1 MPHSPAPAPAPATR
15 HLRRLLELLAT
26 GAPAE
31 DLGTVAAQA
40 RRDGAGPEDLAEID
54 RAVDAAL
61 RVQSTLR
68 QHRRREAELTALFD
82 TAGDLAALRDLDAVL
97 RAIVRRARQL
107 LGTDTA
113 YLTLPD
119 EEAGD
124 TFMRVTDGSVSG
136 LFQNL
141 RLQLGE
147 GLGGLV
153 AQTARPYATPDY
165 RTDDRFLHTGS
176 IDAGVLDEGL
186 VAILG
191 VPLLLGSGSG
201 GQVIGALFAADRTP
215 RAFAPDEVALL
226 CSLADHAA
234 IAIDTAKAMA
244 DTRTALAGLAEA
256 NAVIGEHSAAVQRA
270 EESHDRLTDLVL
282 RGGDVSDVATAVAGL
297 LKGDV
302 AVHDGSGWPLA
313 TVGGPDGAA
322 GPDGGA
328 GPVGGRDSAVG
339 RRDGVVAERDGAVGG
354 RDGAGGGRT
363 GVVVGRDGV
372 VRASGEDRSGVRAAA
387 LVAAAEDSRSAARA
401 VFRDGRWVCAMLA
414 GQELLGCLVLDG
426 RPDLTGPDQ
435 RLFERSSVVTS
446 LLLLL
451 RRSVAETENRVRGDL
466 LTDLLAAPR
475 RDPDGLVAR
484 GRRLGFDLDRPH
496 LLLLARTADEARGRL
511 ADAAVRHLFGTGGVS
526 AEHQDAVVLLLPDE
540 GRTPGEAARL
550 AAGQLGRL
558 VGAPV
563 TVAGTGPAAGP
574 GAIADAHTEG
584 TRCLRALGVL
594 DRTGQGA
601 GVAELGFLGV
611 LLGDN
616 HDVDGFVTRTLGPLL
631 EYDAR
636 RGTRLVPTL
645 RAYFDCGGSLTRAK
659 DALHVHVNTVV
670 QRLDRVQALLGADW
684 NAPEQALEL
693 QLALRLHLLSG
704 S

>member
-1 MPHSPAPAPAPATR
+1 MPHSPVPVTR
-15 HLRRLLELLAT
+15 HLRRLLELLAA

-31 DLGTVAAQA
+31 ELGTVAADA
-40 RRDGAGPEDLAEID
+40 RRDGATAEDLAEVEK
-54 RAVDAAL
+54 ATEAAL

-97 RAIVRRARQL
+97 RSIVRRARLL

-119 EEAGD
+119 EDAGD

-153 AQTARPYATPDY
+153 AQTARPYATHDY

-215 RAFAPDEVALL
+215 RTFAPDEVALL

-244 DTRTALAGLAEA
+244 DTRSALAELAEA

-282 RGGDVSDVATAVAGL
+282 RGGDVSDVATAVGGL

-302 AVHDGSGWPLA
+302 AVHDGAGWPL
-313 TVGGPDGAA
+313 T
-322 GPDGGA
+322 
-328 GPVGGRDSAVG
+328 
-339 RRDGVVAERDGAVGG
+339 AVGG
-354 RDGAGGGRT
+354 QGGAFAEGSQDGE
-363 GVVVGRDGV
+363 
-372 VRASGEDRSGVRAAA
+372 RAEAAA
-387 LVAAAEDSRSAARA
+387 LVASAKNSRASARA

-414 GQELLGCLVLDG
+414 GQELLGCLVLYG
-426 RPDLTGPDQ
+426 RPDLDGPDQ

-466 LTDLLAAPR
+466 ITDLLTAPD
-475 RDPDGLVAR
+475 RDPAGLVAR

-496 LLLLARTADEARGRL
+496 VLLVARTADEARGRL
-511 ADAAVRHLFGTGGVS
+511 ADAAVRYLFGSGGVS
-526 AEHQDAVVLLLPDE
+526 AEHEAAVVLLLPGE
-540 GRTPGEAARL
+540 GTTPGEAARL
-550 AAGQLGRL
+550 AAERLGRL
-558 VGAPV
+558 IGTPV

-574 GAIADAHTEG
+574 RAIADAHTEAM
-584 TRCLRALGVL
+584 RCLRALHVL

-601 GVAELGFLGV
+601 GVTELGFLGV
-611 LLGDN
+611 LLGDD
-616 HDVDGFVTRTLGPLL
+616 HDVDGFVTATLGPLL
-631 EYDAR
+631 EYDSR
-636 RGTRLVPTL
+636 RGTQLVRTL

-659 DALHVHVNTVV
+659 EELHVHVNTVV
-670 QRLDRVQALLGADW
+670 QRLDRVQALLGAGW

-704 S
+704 A

>member
-1 MPHSPAPAPAPATR
+1 MSHKPISVAR
-15 HLRRLLELLAT
+15 HLRRLLELLAA

-31 DLGTVAAQA
+31 DLGAVAVEA
-40 RRDGAGPEDLAEID
+40 RRSGAAADDLAEVEQ
-54 RAVDAAL
+54 AAEAAL
-61 RVQSTLR
+61 RVQATLR
-68 QHRRREAELTALFD
+68 QHRRRETELTALFD

-97 RAIVRRARQL
+97 RSIVRRARML

-124 TFMRVTDGSVSG
+124 TYMRVTDGSVSE

-153 AQTARPYATPDY
+153 AQTARPYASPDY
-165 RTDDRFLHTGS
+165 RTDERFVHTGS

-215 RAFAPDEVALL
+215 RTFAPDEVALL

-244 DTRTALAGLAEA
+244 DARAALADLAEA
-256 NAVIGEHSAAVQRA
+256 NAVIREHSAAMQRA

-282 RGGDVSDVATAVAGL
+282 RGGDISDVAAAVAAL

-302 AVHDGSGWPLA
+302 AVHDGSGWPLTA
-313 TVGGPDGAA
+313 IGEHGGRSPKGTEDTGGPQ
-322 GPDGGA
+322 
-328 GPVGGRDSAVG
+328 
-339 RRDGVVAERDGAVGG
+339 E
-354 RDGAGGGRT
+354 
-363 GVVVGRDGV
+363 
-372 VRASGEDRSGVRAAA
+372 AAA
-387 LVAAAEDSRSAARA
+387 LVEAAKSSRAAAHA
-401 VFRDGRWVCAMLA
+401 VFRDGRWVCAVLA
-414 GQELLGCLVLDG
+414 GQELLGCLVLYG
-426 RPDLTGPDQ
+426 RPDLDGPDR

-466 LTDLLAAPR
+466 ITDLLTAPD
-475 RDPDGLVAR
+475 RDPAGLVAR
-484 GRRLGFDLDRPH
+484 GRHLGIDLARPH
-496 LLLLARTADEARGRL
+496 ILLVARTGDAARERL
-511 ADAAVRHLFGTGGVS
+511 ADAGVQYLFGCGGVS
-526 AEHQDAVVLLLPDE
+526 AEHDGAVVLLLPCD
-540 GRTPGEAARL
+540 GTGPGEAARA
-550 AAGQLGRL
+550 AAGQLGQL
-558 VGAPV
+558 IGVPV
-563 TVAGTGPAAGP
+563 TVAGAGPAAGP
-574 GAIADAHTEG
+574 RAIADAHAEG
-584 TRCLRALGVL
+584 LRCLRALHVL
-594 DRTGQGA
+594 GRAGHGA

-611 LLGDN
+611 LLGDG
-616 HDVDGFVTRTLGPLL
+616 HDVDGFVTATLGPLL
-631 EYDAR
+631 EYDAQ
-636 RGTRLVPTL
+636 RGTQLVRTL
-645 RAYFDCGGSLTRAK
+645 RAYFGCGGSLTRAK
-659 DALHVHVNTVV
+659 EELHVHVNTVV
-670 QRLDRVQALLGADW
+670 QRLDRIQALLGPDW
-684 NAPEQALEL
+684 NTPEQTLEL

-704 S
+704 A

>member
-1 MPHSPAPAPAPATR
+1 MSHTPTPVTR
-15 HLRRLLELLAT
+15 HLRRLLELLAA

-31 DLGTVAAQA
+31 DLGAVVTEARHSGAAAQ
-40 RRDGAGPEDLAEID
+40 DLAEVEQ
-54 RAVDAAL
+54 ATEAAL
-61 RVQSTLR
+61 RVQTTLR

-97 RAIVRRARQL
+97 RSIVRRARML

-124 TFMRVTDGSVSG
+124 TYMRVTDGSVSE

-141 RLQLGE
+141 RLELGE

-153 AQTARPYATPDY
+153 AQTARPYASPDY

-215 RAFAPDEVALL
+215 RTFAPDEVALL

-244 DTRTALAGLAEA
+244 DARVAMAELAEA
-256 NAVIGEHSAAVQRA
+256 NAVIREHSAAMQRA

-282 RGGDVSDVATAVAGL
+282 RGGDVPDVAAAVAGL

-313 TVGGPDGAA
+313 SVGEHGGPLA
-322 GPDGGA
+322 GDTA
-328 GPVGGRDSAVG
+328 D
-339 RRDGVVAERDGAVGG
+339 
-354 RDGAGGGRT
+354 AGGT
-363 GVVVGRDGV
+363 
-372 VRASGEDRSGVRAAA
+372 EEEAAA
-387 LVAAAEDSRSAARA
+387 LVAAAKRSRAAAHA
-401 VFRDGRWVCAMLA
+401 VLHDGRWVCAVLA
-414 GQELLGCLVLDG
+414 GQELLGCLVLSG
-426 RPDLTGPDQ
+426 RPDLDGPDR
-435 RLFERSSVVTS
+435 RLFERSGVVTS

-466 LTDLLAAPR
+466 VTDLLTAPD
-475 RDPDGLVAR
+475 RDPAGLVAR

-496 LLLLARTADEARGRL
+496 VLLVARTGDAVRERL
-511 ADAAVRHLFGTGGVS
+511 ADAAAQYLFGCAGVS
-526 AEHQDAVVLLLPDE
+526 AEHEGEVVLLLPYA
-540 GRTPGEAARL
+540 GTGPGEAARA
-550 AAGQLGRL
+550 AAGQLGQL
-558 VGAPV
+558 TGAPV
-563 TVAGTGPAAGP
+563 TVAGAGPAAGP
-574 GAIADAHTEG
+574 RALADGHAEAL
-584 TRCLRALGVL
+584 RCLRALHVL
-594 DRTGQGA
+594 GRAGQGA
-601 GVAELGFLGV
+601 SVTELGFLGV
-611 LLGDN
+611 LLGDL
-616 HDVDGFVTRTLGPLL
+616 HDVDGFVSATLGPLL
-631 EYDAR
+631 DYDAQ
-636 RGTRLVPTL
+636 RGTQLVRTL
-645 RAYFDCGGSLTRAK
+645 RAYFDCGGILTRAK
-659 DALHVHVNTVV
+659 EELHVHVNTVV
-670 QRLDRVQALLGADW
+670 QRLDRIQALLGPDW
-684 NAPEQALEL
+684 NTPEQTLEL
-693 QLALRLHLLSG
+693 QLALRLHLLSPDV
-704 S
+704 

>member
-1 MPHSPAPAPAPATR
+1 MPHSPVAVTR
-15 HLRRLLELLAT
+15 HLRRLLELLAA

-31 DLGTVAAQA
+31 ELGTVAADA
-40 RRDGAGPEDLAEID
+40 RRDGATAEDLAEVEK
-54 RAVDAAL
+54 ATEAAL

-97 RAIVRRARQL
+97 RSIVRRARLL

-119 EEAGD
+119 EDAGD

-153 AQTARPYATPDY
+153 AQTARPYATHDY

-215 RAFAPDEVALL
+215 RTFAPDEVALL

-244 DTRTALAGLAEA
+244 DARSALAELAEA

-282 RGGDVSDVATAVAGL
+282 RGGDVSDVATAVGGL

-302 AVHDGSGWPLA
+302 AVHDGAGWPL
-313 TVGGPDGAA
+313 T
-322 GPDGGA
+322 
-328 GPVGGRDSAVG
+328 
-339 RRDGVVAERDGAVGG
+339 AVGG
-354 RDGAGGGRT
+354 QGGAFAKGSQDGE
-363 GVVVGRDGV
+363 
-372 VRASGEDRSGVRAAA
+372 RAEAAA
-387 LVAAAEDSRSAARA
+387 LVASAKNSRASARA

-414 GQELLGCLVLDG
+414 GQELLGCLVLYG
-426 RPDLTGPDQ
+426 RPDLDGPDQ

-466 LTDLLAAPR
+466 ITDLLTAPD
-475 RDPDGLVAR
+475 RDPAGLVAR

-496 LLLLARTADEARGRL
+496 VLLVTRTADEARGRL
-511 ADAAVRHLFGTGGVS
+511 ADAAVRYLFGSGGVS
-526 AEHQDAVVLLLPDE
+526 AEHEAAVVLLLPGE
-540 GRTPGEAARL
+540 GTAPGEAARL
-550 AAGQLGRL
+550 AAERLGRL
-558 VGAPV
+558 IGTPV

-574 GAIADAHTEG
+574 RAIADAHTEAV
-584 TRCLRALGVL
+584 RCLRALHVL

-601 GVAELGFLGV
+601 GVTELGFLGV
-611 LLGDN
+611 LLGDD
-616 HDVDGFVTRTLGPLL
+616 HDVDGFVTATLGPLL
-631 EYDAR
+631 EYDSR
-636 RGTRLVPTL
+636 RGTQLVRTL

-659 DALHVHVNTVV
+659 EELHVHVNTVV
-670 QRLDRVQALLGADW
+670 QRLDRVQALLGAGW

-704 S
+704 A

>member
-1 MPHSPAPAPAPATR
+1 MSHKPIPVTR
-15 HLRRLLELLAT
+15 HLRRLLELLAA

-31 DLGTVAAQA
+31 DLGAVAVDA
-40 RRDGAGPEDLAEID
+40 RRGGAAGQDLAEVEQ
-54 RAVDAAL
+54 ATEAAL
-61 RVQSTLR
+61 RVQTALR

-82 TAGDLAALRDLDAVL
+82 TVGDLAALRDLDAVL
-97 RAIVRRARQL
+97 RSIVRRARML

-124 TFMRVTDGSVSG
+124 TYMRVTDGSVSE

-153 AQTARPYATPDY
+153 AQTARPYASPDY
-165 RTDDRFLHTGS
+165 RTDDRFRHTGS

-215 RAFAPDEVALL
+215 RTFAPDEVALL

-244 DTRTALAGLAEA
+244 DARTALAELAEA
-256 NAVIGEHSAAVQRA
+256 NAVIQEHSAAMQRA

-282 RGGDVSDVATAVAGL
+282 RGGDVPDVAAAVAAL

-313 TVGGPDGAA
+313 TVGEH
-322 GPDGGA
+322 GGA
-328 GPVGGRDSAVG
+328 
-339 RRDGVVAERDGAVGG
+339 
-354 RDGAGGGRT
+354 
-363 GVVVGRDGV
+363 V
-372 VRASGEDRSGVRAAA
+372 VRASEDSGGAAEAAA
-387 LVAAAEDSRSAARA
+387 LVSAAQHSRAAAHA
-401 VFRDGRWVCAMLA
+401 VFRDGRWVCAVLA
-414 GQELLGCLVLDG
+414 GQELLGCLVLYG
-426 RPDLTGPDQ
+426 RPDLDGPDR

-466 LTDLLAAPR
+466 ITDLLTTPD
-475 RDPDGLVAR
+475 RDPAGLVAR

-496 LLLLARTADEARGRL
+496 TLLVARTADTARGRL
-511 ADAAVRHLFGTGGVS
+511 ADAAVQYLFGCEGVT
-526 AEHQDAVVLLLPDE
+526 AEHGGAVVVLLPYD
-540 GRTPGEAARL
+540 GTRPGEAARG
-550 AAGQLGRL
+550 AAGQLGQL
-558 VGAPV
+558 AGAPV
-563 TVAGTGPAAGP
+563 TVAGAGPAAGP
-574 GAIADAHTEG
+574 RAIADAHAEAL
-584 TRCLRALGVL
+584 RCLRALQVL
-594 DRTGQGA
+594 GRTGHGA
-601 GVAELGFLGV
+601 SVAELGFLGV

-616 HDVDGFVTRTLGPLL
+616 HDADGFVTTTLGPLL
-631 EYDAR
+631 EYDAQ
-636 RGTRLVPTL
+636 RGTQLVRTL

-659 DALHVHVNTVV
+659 EELKADGTFSFTDTPPAGSKVTYKVSYAGDA
-670 QRLDRVQALLGADW
+670 DRT
-684 NAPEQALEL
+684 
-693 QLALRLHLLSG
+693 
-704 S
+704 

>member
-1 MPHSPAPAPAPATR
+1 MPHQPTSAAR
-15 HLRRLLELLAT
+15 HLRRLLELLAA

-31 DLGTVAAQA
+31 EIGAVAVEA
-40 RRDGAGPEDLAEID
+40 RRSGASAPDLAEVEQ
-54 RAVDAAL
+54 ATEAAL
-61 RVQSTLR
+61 RVQGALT

-97 RAIVRRARQL
+97 RSIVRRARML

-124 TFMRVTDGSVSG
+124 TYMRVTDGSVSE

-153 AQTARPYATPDY
+153 AQTARPYASPDY
-165 RTDDRFLHTGS
+165 RSDDRFLHTGS

-244 DTRTALAGLAEA
+244 DTRVALAELAEA
-256 NAVIGEHSAAVQRA
+256 NAVIREHSAAMQRA

-282 RGGDVSDVATAVAGL
+282 RGGDVPDVAAAVAGL

-302 AVHDGSGWPLA
+302 AVHDGSGWPLT
-313 TVGGPDGAA
+313 TVTG
-322 GPDGGA
+322 DGGA
-328 GPVGGRDSAVG
+328 FTRGTGDAGD
-339 RRDGVVAERDGAVGG
+339 AE
-354 RDGAGGGRT
+354 
-363 GVVVGRDGV
+363 
-372 VRASGEDRSGVRAAA
+372 AAA
-387 LVAAAEDSRSAARA
+387 LVTAAESSRAAAHA
-401 VFRDGRWVCAMLA
+401 VFRDGRWVCAVLA
-414 GQELLGCLVLDG
+414 GQELLGCMVLYGRPELDG
-426 RPDLTGPDQ
+426 PDR

-466 LTDLLAAPR
+466 LTDLLTAPD
-475 RDPDGLVAR
+475 RDPAGLVAR
-484 GRRLGFDLDRPH
+484 GRRLGIDLDRPH
-496 LLLLARTADEARGRL
+496 VLLVARSGAAARERL
-511 ADAAVRHLFGTGGVS
+511 ADAAARCLFGGSGVS
-526 AEHQDAVVLLLPDE
+526 AEHENTVVLLLPYD
-540 GRTPGEAARL
+540 GTGPGEAARV
-550 AAGQLGRL
+550 AAGQLGQL
-558 VGAPV
+558 AGTPV
-563 TVAGTGPAAGP
+563 TVAGAGPATGPR
-574 GAIADAHTEG
+574 AIADAHAEG
-584 TRCLRALGVL
+584 TRCLRALHVL
-594 DRTGQGA
+594 GRAGTGA
-601 GVAELGFLGV
+601 SADELGFLGV
-611 LLGDN
+611 LLGDH
-616 HDVDGFVTRTLGPLL
+616 HDVDGFIAATLGPLL
-631 EYDAR
+631 EYDAQ
-636 RGTRLVPTL
+636 RGTQLVRTL
-645 RAYFDCGGSLTRAK
+645 HAYFGCGGSLTRAK
-659 DALHVHVNTVV
+659 EELHVHVNTVV
-670 QRLDRVQALLGADW
+670 QRLDRIQALLGPDW
-684 NAPEQALEL
+684 NTPEQALEL

-704 S
+704 T

>member
-1 MPHSPAPAPAPATR
+1 MSHTPTPVTR
-15 HLRRLLELLAT
+15 HLRRLLELLAA

-31 DLGTVAAQA
+31 DLGAVAAEA
-40 RRDGAGPEDLAEID
+40 RLSGAAARDLAEIEQ
-54 RAVDAAL
+54 ATEAAL
-61 RVQSTLR
+61 RVQTTLR

-97 RAIVRRARQL
+97 RSIVRRARML

-124 TFMRVTDGSVSG
+124 TYMRVTDGSVSE

-141 RLQLGE
+141 RLELGE

-153 AQTARPYATPDY
+153 AQTARPYASPDY

-215 RAFAPDEVALL
+215 RTFAPDEVALL

-244 DTRTALAGLAEA
+244 DARIAMAELAEA
-256 NAVIGEHSAAVQRA
+256 NAVIREHAAAMQRA

-282 RGGDVSDVATAVAGL
+282 RGGDVSDVAAAVAGL

-313 TVGGPDGAA
+313 SVGEHGGPLA
-322 GPDGGA
+322 
-328 GPVGGRDSAVG
+328 RDSA
-339 RRDGVVAERDGAVGG
+339 DTGG
-354 RDGAGGGRT
+354 
-363 GVVVGRDGV
+363 
-372 VRASGEDRSGVRAAA
+372 SEEAAA
-387 LVAAAEDSRSAARA
+387 LIAAAKRSHAAAHA
-401 VFRDGRWVCAMLA
+401 VLHDGRWVCAVLA
-414 GQELLGCLVLDG
+414 GQELLGCLVLSG
-426 RPDLTGPDQ
+426 RPDLDGPDR
-435 RLFERSSVVTS
+435 RLFERSGVVTS

-466 LTDLLAAPR
+466 VTDLLTAPD
-475 RDPDGLVAR
+475 RDPAGLVAR

-496 LLLLARTADEARGRL
+496 VLLVARTGDAVRERL
-511 ADAAVRHLFGTGGVS
+511 ADAAVQYLFGCGGVS
-526 AEHQDAVVLLLPDE
+526 AEHEGQAVLLLPYD
-540 GRTPGEAARL
+540 GTGPGEAARA
-550 AAGQLGRL
+550 AAGQLGQL
-558 VGAPV
+558 TGAPV

-574 GAIADAHTEG
+574 RALADGHAEAL
-584 TRCLRALGVL
+584 RCLRALHVL
-594 DRTGQGA
+594 GRDGQGA
-601 GVAELGFLGV
+601 SVTELGFLGV
-611 LLGDN
+611 LLGDL
-616 HDVDGFVTRTLGPLL
+616 HDVDGFVSATLGPLL
-631 EYDAR
+631 DYDAR
-636 RGTRLVPTL
+636 RGTQLVRTL
-645 RAYFDCGGSLTRAK
+645 RAYFDCGGILTRAK
-659 DALHVHVNTVV
+659 EELHVHVNTVV
-670 QRLDRVQALLGADW
+670 QRLDRIQALLGPDW
-684 NAPEQALEL
+684 NTPEQTLEL
-693 QLALRLHLLSG
+693 QLALRLHLLSDA
-704 S
+704 

>member
-1 MPHSPAPAPAPATR
+1 MSHTPQSPAR
-15 HLRRLLELLAT
+15 HLRRLLELLAA

-31 DLGTVAAQA
+31 ELGTVAAEA
-40 RRDGAGPEDLAEID
+40 RRNGATAEDLAEVEQ
-54 RAVDAAL
+54 ATEAAL
-61 RVQSTLR
+61 RVHSTLR

-97 RAIVRRARQL
+97 RSIVRRARML

-124 TFMRVTDGSVSG
+124 TFMRVTDGSVSE

-215 RAFAPDEVALL
+215 RTFAPDEVALL

-244 DTRTALAGLAEA
+244 DARIALAELAEA
-256 NAVIGEHSAAVQRA
+256 NAVIGEHSAAIQRA

-282 RGGDVSDVATAVAGL
+282 RGGDVADVADAVAGL

-302 AVHDGSGWPLA
+302 AVHDGSGRPLTA
-313 TVGGPDGAA
+313 VGAHG
-322 GPDGGA
+322 GGA
-328 GPVGGRDSAVG
+328 SGSGEEFGGAP
-339 RRDGVVAERDGAVGG
+339 GG
-354 RDGAGGGRT
+354 GEDGAG
-363 GVVVGRDGV
+363 
-372 VRASGEDRSGVRAAA
+372 AAEA
-387 LVAAAEDSRSAARA
+387 ADLVAAAKRSRAAARA

-414 GQELLGCLVLDG
+414 GQELLGCLVLYG
-426 RPDLTGPDQ
+426 RPDLDGPDQ

-466 LTDLLAAPR
+466 ITDLLTAPD
-475 RDPDGLVAR
+475 RDPAGLVAR

-496 LLLLARTADEARGRL
+496 ILLAARTGGEARDRL
-511 ADAAVRHLFGTGGVS
+511 ADAAVQYLFGGGGVS
-526 AEHQDAVVLLLPDE
+526 AEHEGAVVLLLP
-540 GRTPGEAARL
+540 PGGAGPGKAARL
-550 AAGQLGRL
+550 AAGQLGQL
-558 VGAPV
+558 VGSPV
-563 TVAGTGPAAGP
+563 TVAGAGPAAGP
-574 GAIADAHTEG
+574 RAIADAHTEG
-584 TRCLRALGVL
+584 VRCLRALRVL
-594 DRTGQGA
+594 GRAGQGA
-601 GVAELGFLGV
+601 SVAELGFLGV
-611 LLGDN
+611 LLGDH
-616 HDVDGFVTRTLGPLL
+616 HDVDGFVTTALGPLL
-631 EYDAR
+631 EYDAQ
-636 RGTRLVPTL
+636 RGTQLVRTL

-659 DALHVHVNTVV
+659 EDLHVHVNTVV
-670 QRLDRVQALLGADW
+670 QRLDRVQALLGPEW
-684 NAPEQALEL
+684 NTPEQALEL

-704 S
+704 A